1 MSLDERIGSLKAKH
15 KALEDALEEE
25 INRPYANEIE
35 IASLKK
41 QKLRIKDELA
51 TLDHP

>member
-1 MSLDERIGSLKAKH
+1 MSLDEKIGSLKAKH
-15 KALEDALEEE
+15 KALEEALEDE
-25 INRPYANEIE
+25 INRPYVNEIE

-51 TLDHP
+51 TLDRP

>member
-1 MSLDERIGSLKAKH
+1 MSIGDMVDTLTSKH
-15 KALEDALEEE
+15 HALEEAIE
-25 INRPYANEIE
+25 NENNRPHPDEIE

-51 TLDHP
+51 SIDAE